1 MLIGILGINHKLADL
16 KLRET
21 LAKTCQ
27 RKFGPDQSIHDK
39 HAFILLSTCNRTE
52 IYFHSEDLAAT
63 HTYIMNILRNEVYDD
78 FDQKLYSYF
87 GFDCFLHLARVTA
100 GLDSAI
106 LGETEIQAQV
116 KNGYE
121 ASLQHQIIPKELHF
135 LFQKALTVGKKV
147 RTTLPL
153 QRGTPKLGDALFTA
167 GQQQFSDFKSAKI
180 LFIGASDIN
189 CNMIH
194 YLKLKQC
201 QDISICNRTYAFA
214 AEIANKYQI
223 KQLLWN
229 DLEEWQNYDWIIVGT
244 KAPNFLIKKPVSIN
258 FNTSHKLIM
267 DLSVPRNVDPRVG
280 LESKIT
286 LMNIDEIN
294 DLLNQRKEKL
304 VHNLAKMDELIF
316 QETKK
321 HLISF
326 KEKISFCQNILHVT
340 A

>member
-52 IYFHSEDLAAT
+52 IYFHSEDLAQT
-63 HTYIMNILRNEVYDD
+63 HTYIMNILRNEVLDD

-116 KNGYE
+116 KTGYE

-153 QRGTPKLGDALFTA
+153 QRGGPKLGDALFKA
-167 GQQQFSDFKSAKI
+167 GQQQFHDFKSARI
-180 LFIGASDIN
+180 LFIGASNIN
-189 CNMIH
+189 CNMIQ

-201 QDISICNRTYAFA
+201 NNISICNRTYEFA

-229 DLEEWQNYDWIIVGT
+229 DLEEWHNYDWIIVGT
-244 KAPNFLIKKPVSIN
+244 KAPNFLIKKSVSIN
-258 FNTSHKLIM
+258 LKMSHKLIM
-267 DLSVPRNVDPRVG
+267 DLSVPRNVDPRLS
-280 LESKIT
+280 LEEGIT

-304 VHNLAKMDELIF
+304 VHNLSKMDELIF

-326 KEKISFCQNILHVT
+326 KEKTAFCQNFLHIT